1 MAAIGNINNPFRQ
14 GQNNVAGIGYTH
26 DPQELRDLSVVPGGP
41 DLQGTLTMLRGEIG
55 RKYDEIRGLGGAGV
69 RITQNLVLIKTR
81 VNTVAALVT
90 NLFDRLQGL
99 ETRLQT
105 SFDETLQNIGEDIAA
120 IRQGGMDQIVGEI
133 AAINQALNQLRDG
146 AVAADQQLEVDQP
159 GFAPGAFNTL
169 PQAPGGVVAGAVQN
183 PQPPDGNANVPAGFY
198 GGGKKKKGGY
208 TYPKMRSRSRL
219 RSHPRI
225 THKFNTIKPKKKS
238 RRHRKHK
245 KSAKKHRKH

>member
-1 MAAIGNINNPFRQ
+1 MANINNPFASTQTDVTNANYIRDT
-14 GQNNVAGIGYTH
+14 GQ
-26 DPQELRDLSVVPGGP
+26 LRNLQPTGGP
-41 DLQGTLTMLRGEIG
+41 DLQGTLTALRQTIQDKYTEI
-55 RKYDEIRGLGGAGV
+55 DGLGANGV
-69 RITQNLVLIKTR
+69 RITQNLVLIKIR
-81 VNTVAALVT
+81 VNTVADLVT
-90 NLFDRLQGL
+90 NLFQRLQDL

-105 SFDETLQNIGEDIAA
+105 SFDNTLQNIGQDIAA

-133 AAINQALNQLRDG
+133 AAINQELNQLRDQ
-146 AVAADQQLEVDQP
+146 AVVADPQLVANYP
-159 GFAPGAFNTL
+159 GFDPARFDTL
-169 PQAPGGVVAGAVQN
+169 PQAPGGVV
-183 PQPPDGNANVPAGFY
+183 PQPPAAAAVPPGVAGNPLGDPAGFY